1 MFALRFSL
9 LRWGWGTYE
18 PPSTRPSLFATRTQ
32 KDPKTG
38 FRGIQLLF
46 GSFLRRPFVSDPA
59 DVLCLRLRVFLPPFA
74 VFSLFWT
81 PLCVF
86 FLRGPSSTRADRFSR
101 PPFGGYPPS
110 LISVG
115 IVRGAPNKSEF
126 NFSPDSG
133 ERRTEIKHVKKRKLL
148 KQYRPQYSSFFV
160 YLTTSSNYF

>member
-1 MFALRFSL
+1 M
-9 LRWGWGTYE
+9 
-18 PPSTRPSLFATRTQ
+18 
-32 KDPKTG
+32 
-38 FRGIQLLF
+38 LF
-46 GSFLRRPFVSDPA
+46 GSFLRRPFVSDPI
-59 DVLCLRLRVFLPPFA
+59 DVLCLRLRVFF
-74 VFSLFWT
+74 T
-81 PLCVF
+81 PLRCLLFVLDPPSRF
-86 FLRGPSSTRADRFSR
+86 FLRDLPSTRADRFSR